1 LSVNLV
7 FVKTARN
14 GHVMVVEIVV
24 VLVLVL
30 VVVVVVVVVKIVA
43 ASSMNIGSLCNFSS
57 VLNLSNQP

>member
-1 LSVNLV
+1 
-7 FVKTARN
+7 
-14 GHVMVVEIVV
+14 MVVEIVV